1 MYKPLLLGIS
11 NANPVVLYGVLIFL
25 FLSLIS
31 IAGIIVYFTGFYII
45 KLIRRI
51 RRNSTKNRQPE
62 LDITKWHS
70 LFYTPPVHAIMH
82 WACFCISFIP
92 RANDFLRR
100 FGEDILLFI
109 PYFYLQQGIRKL
121 KLDRTR
127 DRGKIFFYDHEERLT
142 INKLSDS
149 LVIFRTG

>member
-62 LDITKWHS
+62 LDITK
-70 LFYTPPVHAIMH
+70 
-82 WACFCISFIP
+82 
-92 RANDFLRR
+92 
-100 FGEDILLFI
+100 
-109 PYFYLQQGIRKL
+109 
-121 KLDRTR
+121 
-127 DRGKIFFYDHEERLT
+127 
-142 INKLSDS
+142 
-149 LVIFRTG
+149 